1 MKESFTVKKIK
12 IGDEEIKFQ
21 IWEMPETE
29 KYDSTRALRYAGS
42 QGAILLFDVTQKESL
57 DNLKT
62 NWVNDIQ
69 KFISDGPIP
78 LVLLGNKI
86 DLRVEGNPTEIS
98 ENTGQEFANNISN
111 SYFGNPND
119 VMYVE
124 TSAMTGENL
133 EVVFT
138 ELGKKIIDQKL

>member
-1 MKESFTVKKIK
+1 MKETFTVKKVK

-29 KYDSTRALRYAGS
+29 KYDSTRALRYAGT

-57 DNLKT
+57 NHLNT

-69 KFISDGPIP
+69 KFIPDGPIP
-78 LVLLGNKI
+78 LVILGNKI
-86 DLRVEGNPTEIS
+86 DLRFEGNSTGINQ
-98 ENTGQEFANNISN
+98 NTGQEFANNISDR
-111 SYFGNPND
+111 YFGNPNK

-124 TSAMTGENL
+124 TSAMTGEN
-133 EVVFT
+133 VDAVFT
-138 ELGKKIIDQKL
+138 ELGKKIMDQEL